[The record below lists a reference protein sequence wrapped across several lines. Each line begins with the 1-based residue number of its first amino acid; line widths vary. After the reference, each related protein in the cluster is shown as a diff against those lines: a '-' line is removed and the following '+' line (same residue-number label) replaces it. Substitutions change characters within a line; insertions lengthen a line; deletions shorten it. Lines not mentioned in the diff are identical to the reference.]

1 MAVVLLFLGIQAK
14 GQYANDIINF
24 SQERKWGT
32 ARFQAMGNAQTALGG
47 DISAAS
53 ANPAGLG
60 FFSSS
65 DLSLTFNYL
74 NNANKA
80 SFLGNSQTTNKGRF
94 AIDQAG
100 IVLHMPT
107 YKQHG
112 RTDQGWLNFNVGL
125 NYSRSYD
132 FTNEQVYQGMNGEN
146 SIVNSYVDFMDY
158 NSGDLVDDLYGAYL
172 ADERGDGQGYYPVVR
187 DKGDKLQN
195 HTLTEKG
202 FRSSTD
208 LAFGANYSNKF
219 YIGGSLS
226 MVSIQYE
233 KNSSFAELD
242 GRTKSRQEILNN
254 NSGSELADP
263 NSDNYFVD
271 KYYDLYDELQQKV
284 DASGY
289 NFSLGMIYKPAS
301 DWNIGVN
308 FTSPTWL
315 TVMDDSYE
323 IRDVYYYDNAQ
334 DNDAS
339 LYSENNYEYPFEYD
353 ARTPLRVGIGVAK
366 FFSGGLISADI
377 DYIDYSS
384 AKFRTLHND
393 FSFEDDNNQEI
404 KSTYKNAINARIGG
418 EILLTPVF
426 SARAGFNYM
435 GNPYKYSD
443 QTNIQGSLGLGARIS
458 NNLYAD
464 LSLLHGAYSYKENPY
479 VIDEGYWGSSSPIA
493 DISRQQTSAVLTLG
507 VKF

>member
-1 MAVVLLFLGIQAK
+1 
-14 GQYANDIINF
+14 
-24 SQERKWGT
+24 
-32 ARFQAMGNAQTALGG
+32 
-47 DISAAS
+47 
-53 ANPAGLG
+53 
-60 FFSSS
+60 
-65 DLSLTFNYL
+65 
-74 NNANKA
+74 
-80 SFLGNSQTTNKGRF
+80 
-94 AIDQAG
+94 
-100 IVLHMPT
+100 
-107 YKQHG
+107 
-112 RTDQGWLNFNVGL
+112 
-125 NYSRSYD
+125 
-132 FTNEQVYQGMNGEN
+132 
-146 SIVNSYVDFMDY
+146 
-158 NSGDLVDDLYGAYL
+158 
-172 ADERGDGQGYYPVVR
+172 
-187 DKGDKLQN
+187 
-195 HTLTEKG
+195 
-202 FRSSTD
+202 
-208 LAFGANYSNKF
+208 
-219 YIGGSLS
+219 
-226 MVSIQYE
+226 
-233 KNSSFAELD
+233 
-242 GRTKSRQEILNN
+242 
-254 NSGSELADP
+254 
-263 NSDNYFVD
+263 
-271 KYYDLYDELQQKV
+271 YYDLYDELQQKV

-339 LYSENNYEYPFEYD
+339 LYSENDYEYPFEYD

-493 DISRQQTSAVLTLG
+493 DISRKQTSAVLTLG